1 MHMTRISIILCTY
14 NRSQKLAR
22 ALESI
27 ARSQLAASLQW
38 EVLVVDNNSKDNTRN
53 VADTYCQRDSMHCR
67 YTFEAQQG
75 KSFALNRGVKEASG
89 DILAFVDDDIVVE
102 RDWLSELTKPFADAR
117 WAGTGGRVHLPV
129 GFCPPRWMAT
139 EGNASLASILAEFDQ
154 GTSPHELTIP
164 PIGNNMA
171 FRKEVFERFGGFRTD
186 LGPTPGSQIRHEDT
200 EFGTRVMKG
209 GGRILYVP
217 SAVVR
222 HDVEEGRLRK
232 EYFLAYH
239 FDYGRALVR
248 EKGRRKPIGFISR
261 RVISL
266 ANRVFDILP
275 GRFITWLRERNEQKR
290 FFNKCRVWT
299 TLGEIKE
306 LLTTS
311 ASAPAP
317 ENLEALRAKAE
328 LTRQ

>member
-1 MHMTRISIILCTY
+1 MHTTRISVILCTY

-22 ALESI
+22 ALDSI
-27 ARSQLAASLQW
+27 ARSQVAASVQW
-38 EVLVVDNNSKDNTRN
+38 EVLVVDNNSKDDTRS
-53 VADTYCQRDSMHCR
+53 VADIYCRRDSKHFR

-75 KSFALNRGVKEASG
+75 KSFALNRGVQECSG

-102 RDWLSELTKPFADAR
+102 PDWLSELTKPLAEPR
-117 WAGTGGRVHLPV
+117 WIGTGGRVHLPD
-129 GFCPPRWMAT
+129 GFTPPQWMAT
-139 EGNASLASILAEFDQ
+139 EGNASLISILAEFDQ

-171 FRKEVFERFGGFRTD
+171 FRKEAFERFGSFRTD

-217 SAVVR
+217 SAIVR
-222 HDVEEGRLRK
+222 HDVEEERLRK

-248 EKGRRKPIGFISR
+248 ERGKRKPIGIVSR

-266 ANRVFDILP
+266 ANRLFDILP
-275 GRFITWLRERNEQKR
+275 GRTITWLREKNEQKR

-306 LLTTS
+306 LLRPP
-311 ASAPAP
+311 AEAPLLDHS
-317 ENLEALRAKAE
+317 ELHRAKAE